1 MNWYIFYTPR
11 GWAAIRSEKRT
22 LFATVLPTPSPLNT
36 FHHRIKQT
44 GYDTRFVAWDD
55 FSIPIVNKFRDY
67 FNGKMIEHWDVE
79 LDLSQYSAFTRD
91 VLLLVHS
98 IPYGEI
104 MTYGQVARQ
113 LGKPG
118 AARAVGQVMRKNP
131 MALVVPCHRVVSSNG
146 WGGFSAAGGLDLKA
160 AMLHMEWQQTGR
172 IPPLAQRLSLAQTPL
187 STNI

>member
-1 MNWYIFYTPR
+1 MMHWYIFYTPR

-36 FHHRIKQT
+36 FHHHIKQT
-44 GYDTRFVAWDD
+44 GYNTRFVAWDD

-67 FNGKMIEHWDVE
+67 FNGKIIDHWDVE
-79 LDLSQYSAFTRD
+79 LELSHYSAFARD

-118 AARAVGQVMRKNP
+118 AARAVGQVMKNNP
-131 MALVVPCHRVVSSNG
+131 MGLVIPCHRVVSNSG

-160 AMLHMEWQQTGR
+160 AMLRMEWQQTGQ
-172 IPPLAQRLSLAQTPL
+172 IPALAKRLSLDQTL
-187 STNI
+187 L